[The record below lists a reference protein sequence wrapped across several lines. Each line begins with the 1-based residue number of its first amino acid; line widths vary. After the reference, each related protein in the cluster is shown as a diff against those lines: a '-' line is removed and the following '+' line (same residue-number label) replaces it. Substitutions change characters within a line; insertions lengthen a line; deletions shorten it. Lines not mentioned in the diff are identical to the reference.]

1 METANNKVEKTGETS
16 ARLLQGTIQVSQ
28 ETVTNH
34 EKPSVT
40 LPTETE

>member
-1 METANNKVEKTGETS
+1 METATIKWRRMERHHHE
-16 ARLLQGTIQVSQ
+16 LLQGTIQVSQ

-34 EKPSVT
+34 EKPSVI